1 MEGIKNLLQ
10 LLNENWTTI
19 LVCIGLIVGLVQRTI
34 NYFSKSNEEKIN
46 IAKKQIEQ
54 IILKTITDAES
65 NYTEWNKAGEI
76 KRSEVIS
83 KIYEQF
89 PILSKAIDQQAI
101 IEWIDNEIDNSLCTL
116 EKIIAKNHGKG

>member
-1 MEGIKNLLQ
+1 MEGIKKLLQ

-19 LVCIGLIVGLVQRTI
+19 LVCVGLIFGLVQRTI
-34 NYFSKSNEEKIN
+34 NYFSKSNEERIE

-54 IILKTITDAES
+54 IILKMITDAES
-65 NYTEWNKAGEI
+65 NYTEWDKAGEI

-83 KIYEQF
+83 KIYKQF

-101 IEWIDNEIDNSLCTL
+101 VEWIDNEIDNSLCTL